1 MLAQG
6 SWCPRTQ
13 AGNMIYLIVVGQGQ
27 TERLGRV
34 KTSTECYHA
43 GLMETQ
49 PRVGVLPMADT
60 VAIVI
65 VGSRSRSAGSWA
77 DPGAVQSLVDVAKE
91 IQQYD

>member
-1 MLAQG
+1 
-6 SWCPRTQ
+6 
-13 AGNMIYLIVVGQGQ
+13 
-27 TERLGRV
+27 
-34 KTSTECYHA
+34 
-43 GLMETQ
+43 METQ